1 MKKNNYMKDLFILWF
16 TLSPIIGLYAISGL
30 DEKYFGGGA
39 VILSAAL
46 ALSAAMVSMYYQRK
60 TAREK
65 NTLDFLNNLS
75 DDTNYQSHFLNVRA
89 ILADEDKDAR
99 LVELASPDKVN
110 DKDTESIREVL
121 NTWEQASNAVLHNL
135 YDELYLYSSHK
146 SQVITLSLVLRP
158 YIRER
163 QKTNVSLYSNFTWL
177 ALKWTT
183 RRDSFE
189 SAQTKKDLKRVFRQL
204 DKIKSGKLRPNQK

>member
-1 MKKNNYMKDLFILWF
+1 MKYILTLWFILG
-16 TLSPIIGLYAISGL
+16 PIIGLYAVSSL
-30 DEKYFGGGA
+30 EEKYFAGGA
-39 VILSAAL
+39 VLLSATL
-46 ALSAAMVSMYYQRK
+46 ALSAAMASMYYQRK

-75 DDTNYQSHFLNVRA
+75 DDINYQNHFTAVRA
-89 ILADEDKDAR
+89 ILANENKDAR
-99 LVELASPDKVN
+99 LVELASIDKVN

-158 YIRER
+158 YIRAR
-163 QKTNVSLYSNFTWL
+163 QKTNVSLYSNFSWL
-177 ALKWTT
+177 ALKWTI

-189 SAQTKKDLKRVFRQL
+189 STQTKKDLKRVFKQL
-204 DKIKSGKLRPNQK
+204 DKIKSGRLRPSQK